1 MRERERQRGNAGERE
16 RIISKTK
23 KRQNRTGGQHQMAV
37 KTLWPMRKERER
49 KTKKQYL
56 QSRKERGTSIRS
68 VHSEKRTLQKN
79 NVRC

>member
-23 KRQNRTGGQHQMAV
+23 IRQNRTGGQHQMAV

-49 KTKKQYL
+49 KTKNNIFNREKNE
-56 QSRKERGTSIRS
+56 ERPYALFIA
-68 VHSEKRTLQKN
+68 KN
-79 NVRC
+79 GPFKKK